1 MSQTQQAQAQNINS
15 YVQCEICNVRG
26 HISRNCQS
34 SRAVEIIREFY
45 CLFAINECIYE
56 NSPVD
61 FTIYKNY
68 IVSNLEAM
76 RHCLEYKRRFKKC
89 ELEFLYY
96 FFECIE
102 NEYQINPQL
111 TKKRFVNSIIT
122 KFEQTKHQDRS
133 FNYKEGAQVCV
144 QYFSYDRTKQSMADQ
159 FDNILGS
166 NPLSPLFK
174 KLIKIPL
181 DITKDTRDLA
191 RRQETETAIRRII
204 SHLPEDAVR
213 EILNVPQT
221 PVQNVRPQQQAPPPP
236 PRPSQAQPSPPP
248 RPQQP
253 VSHSKIINLV
263 LKPLSDDILPKTQTE
278 CSICLSDIEKDNMCF
293 LECNHFFHLD
303 CLVEMC
309 SSKTACSSKC
319 PMCRIPLKKTF
330 VSKNAFVNY
339 FVKTNMAAQ
348 IIL

>member
-15 YVQCEICNVRG
+15 YVKCEICNVRG

-34 SRAVEIIREFY
+34 SIATLIIREFY

-61 FTIYKNY
+61 FTIYKNNF
-68 IVSNLEAM
+68 VSNLEAM

-144 QYFSYDRTKQSMADQ
+144 KHFSYDRTKQSMAYE
-159 FDNILGS
+159 FDKILHS
-166 NPLSPLFK
+166 IPLSPLFK

-181 DITKDTRDLA
+181 DITKDIRDSSI
-191 RRQETETAIRRII
+191 RQQNEAAIRRIT

-213 EILNVPQT
+213 DILNVPRRS
-221 PVQNVRPQQQAPPPP
+221 VQNVRPQQQQAPPPP
-236 PRPSQAQPSPPP
+236 PRPQQVSQGQN
-248 RPQQP
+248 
-253 VSHSKIINLV
+253 INLN
-263 LKPLSDDILPKTQTE
+263 LKPLSDDMLPNTPKE

-319 PMCRIPLKKTF
+319 PMCRVPLKKTF

-339 FVKTNMAAQ
+339 FVENNMAAQ
-348 IIL
+348 LTL